1 MNADLRRQLL
11 DEAATIVT
19 KDRAT
24 AYEEPEDSFRNIAR
38 LWNGYL
44 AAKKDPEISPADVA
58 AMMILLKVARLSNNP
73 SHYDSALDVA
83 GYAACLADV
92 ASTTSPGPTD
102 TPAGVDS

>member
-11 DEAATIVT
+11 EEAATIVT

-24 AYEEPEDSFRNIAR
+24 TYEEPEDSFANIAR
-38 LWNGYL
+38 LWNAYL
-44 AAKKDPEISPADVA
+44 AAKRTPEITSADVA
-58 AMMILLKVARLSNNP
+58 QMMILLKIARLTNNP

-92 ASTTSPGPTD
+92 ARAKSPVPE
-102 TPAGVDS
+102 VDP

>member
-1 MNADLRRQLL
+1 MNADLRRQILE
-11 DEAATIVT
+11 EAATIVT

-38 LWNGYL
+38 LWNAYL
-44 AAKKDPEISPADVA
+44 AAKLDPAITSADVA
-58 AMMILLKVARLSNNP
+58 QMMILLKIARLTNNP

-92 ASTTSPGPTD
+92 ASAKSPVSD
-102 TPAGVDS
+102 VDP